1 MLQFLIV
8 RALLMFYVGV
18 IFVYAFS
25 VLSRKSSRNLSGYLA
40 VLFFPFLLLTEKG
53 RKKLKK
59 EFMKE
64 K

>member
-59 EFMKE
+59 EFTKE